1 MKAYLIIED
10 DPNVPGGISVN
21 VMHQPSQVEI
31 DAGVNTRSTVAGMMA
46 KEAYDHIHEIV
57 DTANKLAA
65 NARKRVEQRKPEQNP
80 CLH

>member
-10 DPNVPGGISVN
+10 DPTVPGGLRIN
-21 VMHQPSQVEI
+21 VMHQASFADMAAGI
-31 DAGVNTRSTVAGMMA
+31 DIKNTVPAMMV

-57 DTANKLAA
+57 DTANQLAA
-65 NARKRVEQRKPEQNP
+65 NVRKRVEQRKPEQNP